1 MVAIAVIFVAFGSL
15 WLEVDMAMLM
25 LLRYLVG
32 PEETLFLEF
41 GVTIAKNLPAT
52 YRGGGEERERE
63 KRKWERELEVKI
75 FLDLEIGL
83 KDNK

>member
-63 KRKWERELEVKI
+63 KRKWERQLEVKI
-75 FLDLEIGL
+75 FLDLEKGL
-83 KDNK
+83 EDNK